1 MDSFAPVQAG
11 QVGTEP
17 FYLIEMFIERDVCGA
32 ELRYETIC
40 PYRSTWSA
48 GCCLWSPFAHTAV
61 RPPISF
67 SIGPVGM
74 GTVLLH

>member
-32 ELRYETIC
+32 ELRYET
-40 PYRSTWSA
+40 S
-48 GCCLWSPFAHTAV
+48 L
-61 RPPISF
+61 
-67 SIGPVGM
+67 
-74 GTVLLH
+74 VLVKPAMPL